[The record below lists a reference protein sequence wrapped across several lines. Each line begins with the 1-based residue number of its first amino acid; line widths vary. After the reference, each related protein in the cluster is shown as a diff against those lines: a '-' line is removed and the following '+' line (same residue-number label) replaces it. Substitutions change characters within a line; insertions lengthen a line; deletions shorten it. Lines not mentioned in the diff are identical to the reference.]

1 MKIIIAVNYFRKT
14 IHGRC
19 LRGYEL
25 ASDFQYANVLNIP
38 GFCIYQSSE
47 YARVLNILPVLHISG
62 FWIYHGS
69 MPGLHRVLN
78 MPECAQIIPGYGWLC
93 LNVPKSVCMAF
104 VLHFLIIIIYL
115 KEPQTVFLKSK
126 NLIFTLQQLEVFD
139 FAFCFRLNI
148 FTSKISHL
156 QLPWGLEAVNL
167 DIPN

>member
-78 MPECAQIIPGYGWLC
+78 MPEYAQIIPGYG
-93 LNVPKSVCMAF
+93 
-104 VLHFLIIIIYL
+104 
-115 KEPQTVFLKSK
+115 
-126 NLIFTLQQLEVFD
+126 
-139 FAFCFRLNI
+139 
-148 FTSKISHL
+148 
-156 QLPWGLEAVNL
+156 
-167 DIPN
+167 